1 MAEDP
6 VLSDTSEEET
16 VTPQEKRRKTRAQ
29 HLLEE
34 EAENAKRDRET
45 AAAVR
50 PAKKKALDRKIW
62 EEKQAPAEP
71 EPAKVAAGRKRAPS
85 STGDTGKA
93 AKKAK
98 AKPQADSDDDE
109 VGVSTKRAPAKTTS
123 KTPSKSVSKPKTKDK
138 AKGAQTGAGRRYLA
152 RDDVSSDDE
161 RVPQPPVTKAPK
173 PITKKTAAAAGKAAA
188 PPRPTPKPKNA
199 ASDPEDDALPSQSD
213 DEDPQLSDARS
224 QSEGEDGTSF
234 DPLLERPQV
243 IATRQSA
250 ASDDL
255 LTVDDDDDVPDRRRR
270 ASSSSAGSAPPDT
283 DYDYDMEQQP
293 AEDTG
298 MDDAPPWAGS
308 EDDLEDMVPV
318 PRRKTHKISAQQ
330 LKYNQEQPEIRASKV
345 MHTRKAAP
353 EPTSESDYH
362 ITAQIVF
369 PAKVGPLKLLDQND
383 TLQEITKSAIAMHLY
398 EIAYKAGYEA
408 VISRASLARRL
419 LRICAKK
426 HSNGQYIEKRAK
438 QDTQFCTLLATIICT
453 RGGNLKTALRKA
465 ATSTVATH
473 YELNKTGTTPS
484 QVRSIV
490 KQLLKEQRYI
500 LPYAA
505 TPPRNA
511 NTVDNADAADDNAAV
526 THEITKTFVPDLPFH
541 APALVDLIHETWWH
555 TTRALGFKYVKELTS
570 NRADRPHEI
579 VLPDAMICLA
589 GCNMWAALM
598 AYQTGR
604 HVPAPEFSQARLEG
618 TYNSLL
624 AVLEKQRA
632 GSSAKYFNT
641 TMHKLYLKVSQSPDV
656 AMEASG
662 SANSAICLPVDSD

>member
-50 PAKKKALDRKIW
+50 PAKKKALDRK
-62 EEKQAPAEP
+62 EKQAPAEP

-123 KTPSKSVSKPKTKDK
+123 KTPSKSFSKPKTKDK

-224 QSEGEDGTSF
+224 QSEGKDGILF

-283 DYDYDMEQQP
+283 DYDYDMEPQP
-293 AEDTG
+293 AEDIG

-308 EDDLEDMVPV
+308 EDDLEDM
-318 PRRKTHKISAQQ
+318 
-330 LKYNQEQPEIRASKV
+330 
-345 MHTRKAAP
+345 
-353 EPTSESDYH
+353 
-362 ITAQIVF
+362 
-369 PAKVGPLKLLDQND
+369 
-383 TLQEITKSAIAMHLY
+383 
-398 EIAYKAGYEA
+398 
-408 VISRASLARRL
+408 
-419 LRICAKK
+419 
-426 HSNGQYIEKRAK
+426 
-438 QDTQFCTLLATIICT
+438 
-453 RGGNLKTALRKA
+453 TALRKA

-526 THEITKTFVPDLPFH
+526 TQEIIKTFVPDLPFH